1 MIERKLMLLI
11 FSVLFF
17 SCNDNVKAIP
27 GPTAQT
33 IALLERSKALQAR
46 GEKVEQSMLRKK
58 DSIVMLIGGESSAES
73 TDDTKKTIAADGIVN
88 TENAVDTND
97 EGFVNIE
104 EMSSEFVLDMRY
116 ATSNNFLKEKVY
128 SCAKCYVRKEVA
140 EALVKANNDLLA
152 QGYRIKL
159 FDCYRPHSVQKKMW
173 KIFPNPGYVADPK
186 GGSIHNKGAAV
197 DITLVRSA
205 GGGVDMGTD
214 FDHFGKEAH
223 HSYSGHSKTILS
235 HRKLLRETMEKH
247 GFKTI
252 RTEWWHYNFKSN
264 GGYKISDFK
273 WKCD

>member
-1 MIERKLMLLI
+1 MIERELMLLI
-11 FSVLFF
+11 FSVLLF
-17 SCNDNVKAIP
+17 SCNNAKPPPEPSARTV
-27 GPTAQT
+27 
-33 IALLERSKALQAR
+33 ALIERSKALKIR
-46 GEKVEQSMLRKK
+46 GKKVEQSMLRKK
-58 DSIVMLIGGESSAES
+58 DSIVLLIGGSGSSSES
-73 TDDTKKTIAADGIVN
+73 TVDVENTIEKEIAVN
-88 TENAVDTND
+88 TID

-104 EMSSEFVLDMRY
+104 EISGEFVLDMKY
-116 ATSNNFLKEKVY
+116 ATSDNFLKEKVY
-128 SCAKCYVRKEVA
+128 SCAKCYIRKEVA
-140 EALVKANNDLLA
+140 TALVKANNDLLA

-223 HSYSGHSKTILS
+223 HSYNGHSKTIRS
-235 HRKLLRETMEKH
+235 HRKLLRGTMEKH

-252 RTEWWHYNFKSN
+252 RTEWWHYNFKGN
-264 GGYKISDFK
+264 RGYRISDFK
-273 WKCD
+273 WNCD